1 MLITKDEFKNSG
13 MPTSKDIIGSTTE
26 PSKEVDIA
34 ITTVEEYYLKP
45 RLTDQHYIDLLSN
58 PTVGDNPILLNGGNI
73 TIGTNIRHF
82 AGLKQGLYHLV
93 FAYLLVY
100 HYNRLTRYGSVRKD
114 SEYSRDP
121 DLEDLY
127 AQAKIQWEIGMTF
140 VEEIMDYYQI
150 STDRNNLPNLFETIV
165 W

>member
-1 MLITKDEFKNSG
+1 MLITKIEFINSG
-13 MPTSKDIIGSTTE
+13 MPTSQSIVGTTTE
-26 PSKEVDIA
+26 PSNEIDIA

-45 RLTDQHYIDLLSN
+45 RLTDSYYIDLLSN
-58 PTVGDNPILLNGGNI
+58 PTAGDNNILLNGG
-73 TIGTNIRHF
+73 TLQGKHF
-82 AGLKQGLYHLV
+82 AGLKNALYHMV

-114 SEYSRDP
+114 SDYSRDP

-127 AQAKIQWEIGMTF
+127 AQAKIHWEIGMTF
-140 VEEIMDYYQI
+140 VDEVLKYYNLD
-150 STDRNNLPNLFETIV
+150 TDGNNLPNLFETIV